1 MKAAIYLRVSTQDQ
15 SLDNQLP
22 DLERLAE
29 ARNLTIVETFAEKV
43 SAAKA
48 RPQLDRMLAEAHRG
62 RFQVVLVWSLD
73 RLHRSMLGAL
83 QTVLDLDRIGVQVVS
98 LREPWLDTGG
108 PVRPLL
114 IAIFGWVAEQE
125 RIRIGERTKAGL
137 ERARRRGVRL
147 GRPRVDVDLDRLVAL
162 RAEGM
167 TMAKLVAELGVS
179 VGTIHAA
186 LRGVQE
192 TSRIEPSESPVISAV
207 A

>member
-1 MKAAIYLRVSTQDQ
+1 VKAAIYLRVSTQDQ

-22 DLERLAE
+22 DLERLAA
-29 ARNLTIVETFAEKV
+29 ARQLKVVETFSEKV

-48 RPQLDRMLAEAHRG
+48 RPQFNRLLADAHRG
-62 RFQVVLVWSLD
+62 RFQVVIVWSLD

-83 QTVLDLDRIGVQVVS
+83 QTVLDLDRMGVQVVS

-125 RIRIGERTKAGL
+125 RIRIGERTRAGL
-137 ERARRRGVRL
+137 DRARRRGVKL
-147 GRPRVDVDLDRLVAL
+147 GRPRVELDLGRLADL
-162 RAEGM
+162 RADGLS
-167 TMAKLVAELGVS
+167 MAKVAAQLGVS

-186 LRGVQE
+186 LRGVQQ
-192 TSRIEPSESPVISAV
+192 TSRIGPSESSVICLAG
-207 A
+207 

>member
-22 DLERLAE
+22 DLERLAQ
-29 ARNLTIVETFAEKV
+29 ARSLTIVEKFAEKV

-48 RPQLDRMLAEAHRG
+48 RPQLDRLLAEAHRG

-125 RIRIGERTKAGL
+125 RVRIGERTKAGL
-137 ERARRRGVRL
+137 ERARRRGVKL
-147 GRPRVDVDLDRLVAL
+147 GRPRAMVDLDHLVAL
-162 RAEGM
+162 RAGGM
-167 TMAKLVAELGVS
+167 SMAKLATELGVS
-179 VGTIHAA
+179 VGTVHAA
-186 LRGVQE
+186 LRGVQQ
-192 TSRIEPSESPVISAV
+192 TSRIEPSESPVLSGLT
-207 A
+207 

>member
-1 MKAAIYLRVSTQDQ
+1 MNAALYLRVSTQDQ

-22 DLERLAE
+22 DLERLAQ
-29 ARNLTIVETFAEKV
+29 ARNFTIAQEFAETA

-48 RPQLDRMLAEAHRG
+48 RPQLDRLLADAHRG
-62 RFQVVLVWSLD
+62 KFQVVLVWSLD

-114 IAIFGWVAEQE
+114 IAILGWVAEQE

-147 GRPRVDVDLDRLVAL
+147 GRPRVGLDLDRLVAL
-162 RAEGM
+162 RADGM
-167 TMAKLVAELGVS
+167 SMAKLAAVLGVS
-179 VGTIHAA
+179 VGTFHAA
-186 LRGVQE
+186 LRGVQQ
-192 TSRIEPSESPVISAV
+192 TSRIEPSESPVISGV